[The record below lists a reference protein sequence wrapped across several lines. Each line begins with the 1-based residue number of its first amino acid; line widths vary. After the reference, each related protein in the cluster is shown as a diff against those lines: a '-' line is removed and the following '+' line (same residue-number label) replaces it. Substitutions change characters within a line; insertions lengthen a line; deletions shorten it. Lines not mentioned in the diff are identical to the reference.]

1 MGATNRPKIQM
12 GLLSAEDTHHG
23 SLSRLPGLRIGTRR
37 AFSPVL
43 VGRTMAP
50 CGGLPAY
57 SDRIARDLH
66 PISFYPSRLGW
77 ALKGLIFVYA
87 LSYQPTHLYVNGRR
101 KNSRL
106 RASSAGKEVMI

>member
-1 MGATNRPKIQM
+1 MGAANRPKIQM

-23 SLSRLPGLRIGTRR
+23 SLSRLPGLRIGARR
-37 AFSPVL
+37 AFSPGL
-43 VGRTMAP
+43 VGQAMAS

-66 PISFYPSRLGW
+66 PISFYPIR
-77 ALKGLIFVYA
+77 V
-87 LSYQPTHLYVNGRR
+87 YVNGRR

-106 RASSAGKEVMI
+106 SGCPAGKEVMI

>member
-1 MGATNRPKIQM
+1 MGAANRPKIQM

-23 SLSRLPGLRIGTRR
+23 SLSRLPGLRIGARR

-57 SDRIARDLH
+57 SDRIARELH
-66 PISFYPSRLGW
+66 PIPSNQTESGHL
-77 ALKGLIFVYA
+77 LKTYM
-87 LSYQPTHLYVNGRR
+87 
-101 KNSRL
+101 
-106 RASSAGKEVMI
+106 KEL